1 MSKVMDIHISHYN
14 TLPILCIHGAVVF
27 AGTILPIP
35 MTMEQYEIL
44 LNETDDTDGILG
56 IIQPSDI
63 KKEDKT
69 KLPIFD
75 FGTAVEI
82 VDMDPTYDDMVI
94 VHLKGICRFRVLEEL
109 PKTSSMRRAVVSY
122 KKYAETDGMTP
133 ELSNFDKKSFITLA
147 RLYMTQFN
155 ITPNWQELKNI
166 TDAELINFIAMAGPL
181 EPSEKQAIL
190 EEINVDQQKY
200 MLEKIMDMSLSDS
213 FHTSTLV
220 H

>member
-1 MSKVMDIHISHYN
+1 MDPHINHYN

-27 AGTILPIP
+27 PDAVLPIP
-35 MTMEQYEIL
+35 MTMDQYEIL
-44 LNETDDTDGILG
+44 LSETEDSDGLLG
-56 IIQPSDI
+56 IVQPSDI
-63 KKEDKT
+63 KQEDKT
-69 KLPIFD
+69 RLPIFGS
-75 FGTAVEI
+75 GTAVEI
-82 VDMDPTYDDMVI
+82 VEMDPDYDDMVV
-94 VHLKGICRFRVLEEL
+94 VHLKGICRFRILEEVA
-109 PKTSSMRRAVVSY
+109 KTSSMRRAVVSY
-122 KKYAETDGMTP
+122 KTYAETDGTTP
-133 ELSNFDKKSFITLA
+133 ELSNFDKTSFITLA

-166 TDAELINFIAMAGPL
+166 TEAELINFIAMAGPL

-190 EEINVDQQKY
+190 EEVNADQQKF

>member
-1 MSKVMDIHISHYN
+1 MDTHINHYN

-27 AGTILPIP
+27 PGTILPIP

-44 LNETDDTDGILG
+44 LSETDATDGILG
-56 IIQPSDI
+56 IVQPSDI
-63 KKEDKT
+63 TKEDKT
-69 KLPIFD
+69 KLPIFN

-94 VHLKGICRFRVLEEL
+94 VHLKGICRFRILEEL
-109 PKTSSMRRAVVSY
+109 SKTSSMRRAVVSY
-122 KKYAETDGMTP
+122 KKYAEIDGVTP

-190 EEINVDQQKY
+190 EEINVDQQKF